1 MGWHPGHVPTVFVDE
16 RHATIPGVCGPDLV
30 EQPHAFGRL
39 TPSAADIDRL
49 SASPRRGSP
58 FHHCD
63 AETVTAEPVRQGGA
77 GGGRAG
83 NQNAGLLHCCSILW
97 WEVIRP
103 TEGRSY
109 ARLDAS
115 ESVSP

>member
-63 AETVTAEPVRQGGA
+63 AETVTAEPARQGGA
-77 GGGRAG
+77 RDARARD
-83 NQNAGLLHCCSILW
+83 QNPAPLPCSPLPR
-97 WEVIRP
+97 RP
-103 TEGRSY
+103 VLPPPHAT
-109 ARLDAS
+109 
-115 ESVSP
+115 PHP